1 MLRSDRDRRHR
12 ARYDAVRRD
21 VFAEMDR
28 QSTRWRVAWFV
39 PFNLFVF
46 GLLWLRG
53 ESWTRV
59 ALQLGTLAGG
69 LVVATVFHRR
79 RRVATGHA
87 PLGPFYVG
95 AIHYFVGLAVT
106 GSIASPLLPVGLPI
120 AVISAIV
127 LEERRA
133 KVVFSLF
140 LVAGFSTL
148 ALISRT
154 PWGSLAAPLSEVNG
168 TTSLEYVI
176 VATCSVV
183 FAVVSL
189 LRIGLYATDV
199 YAEVALE
206 LAARR
211 EEIFEDGEDRS
222 RSFEGV
228 AARLAHEV
236 KNPLAAIK
244 GLSLHLARNSHDAK
258 VEERLSIVAQEADR
272 LQGIVDGFLGFSR
285 GLDDLKLVPTKPYAI
300 ARELLLLLE
309 TRAAESNVTLEVIG
323 DESAEIIADGRKLR
337 QALLNLVLNAVQAS
351 PPNTKVTMHVAR
363 TKQGTLRM
371 RVIDRGAGMSP
382 EVLDRIR
389 KPGFTTRAQGTGLG
403 VAMARALIEQHGG
416 SISYES
422 TEGSGTTVTVELPP
436 NASLAAGRTPLPL
449 IDPPG
454 PPSAP

>member
-1 MLRSDRDRRHR
+1 MLRADRDRRHR
-12 ARYDAVRRD
+12 ARFDAVRRD

-28 QSTRWRVAWFV
+28 QSTRWRLVWFV
-39 PFNLFVF
+39 PFNLAVF

-53 ESWTRV
+53 ESTMRA
-59 ALQLGTLAGG
+59 ALQLGSLVAGLLLG
-69 LVVATVFHRR
+69 TFFHRR
-79 RRVATGHA
+79 GRVIGTAS
-87 PLGPFYVG
+87 LGPFYVG
-95 AIHYFVGLAVT
+95 AVHYFVSLAVT
-106 GSIASPLLPVGLPI
+106 GSLASPLLPVGLPI

-133 KVVFSLF
+133 KVAFSLF
-140 LVAGFSTL
+140 LVAGFLSL
-148 ALISRT
+148 ALVSRT
-154 PWGSLAAPLSEVNG
+154 PWGSLPTPLSEAHG
-168 TTSLEYVI
+168 TTSVEYVI
-176 VATCSVV
+176 VATCSVI
-183 FAVVSL
+183 FAVISL

-206 LAARR
+206 LATRR

-244 GLSLHLARNSHDAK
+244 GLSLHLARNSKDAK
-258 VEERLSIVAQEADR
+258 VEERLAIVAQEADR

-285 GLDDLKLVPTKPYAI
+285 GLDDLKLVPTRPYAI
-300 ARELLLLLE
+300 ARELVLLLE
-309 TRAAESNVTLEVIG
+309 TRAAESKVGLEVIG
-323 DESAEIIADGRKLR
+323 DENAEIVADARKLR

-351 PPNTKVTMHVAR
+351 PPETKVTLHVAR
-363 TKQGTLRM
+363 TKQGTVRI
-371 RVIDRGAGMSP
+371 RVIDRGAGMPP

-416 SISYES
+416 SMSYES
-422 TEGSGTTVTVELPP
+422 APGSGTTVTVELPP

-449 IDPPG
+449 TFPPV
-454 PPSAP
+454 AP